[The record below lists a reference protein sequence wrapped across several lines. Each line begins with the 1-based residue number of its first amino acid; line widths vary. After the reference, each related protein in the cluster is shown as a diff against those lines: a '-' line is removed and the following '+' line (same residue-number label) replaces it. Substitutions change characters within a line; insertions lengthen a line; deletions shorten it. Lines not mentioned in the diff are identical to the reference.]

1 MKTLAIRLQDDQH
14 ARLSLL
20 AKVSG
25 ITDTDLIKSAIE
37 TRLDALATDS
47 EIAEKAKAVLADID
61 RQANAERDAIAALIG
76 TPVATPAAAK
86 PARSKTTSSS

>member
-25 ITDTDLIKSAIE
+25 INVTDLIRSAIE
-37 TRLDALATDS
+37 TRLDALAADG
-47 EIAEKAKAVLADID
+47 EIAEKAKAVLDEID
-61 RQANAERDAIAALIG
+61 RQASAERDAITALIG
-76 TPVATPAAAK
+76 APATAK
-86 PARSKTTSSS
+86 AVKSRTTGNS